1 MNDVNY
7 MAGSAGGI
15 RVQLDQK
22 IMRSLVEGDGSGD
35 EREQNLREHQVYL
48 LMRSVVSQFNERM
61 KGRRERFKL
70 IDEGDG
76 LIIEFG

>member
-1 MNDVNY
+1 MNEINY
-7 MAGSAGGI
+7 MAGNAGNI

-22 IMRSLVEGDGSGD
+22 ILHSLIEGDGQSN

-70 IDEGDG
+70 IDEGEG
-76 LIIEFG
+76 LIIELS